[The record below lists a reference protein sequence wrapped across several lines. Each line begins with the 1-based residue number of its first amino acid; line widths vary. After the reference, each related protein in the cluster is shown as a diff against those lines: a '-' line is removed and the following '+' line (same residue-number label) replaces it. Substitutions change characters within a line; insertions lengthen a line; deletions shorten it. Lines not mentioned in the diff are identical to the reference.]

1 MCESSRTVMARVI
14 TADAAGAQVAGGLA
28 LGTSLLEVAGTAYAW
43 SVSRARL
50 SQEPN
55 DPPSAGQAIAWQTAN
70 RLDAPVPPDWHAAD
84 RLPHPIDSHPPLVQR
99 LERLGTAIELAW
111 RAALTPNRPSA
122 SLLPQA
128 AEIDRR
134 LTDRISEL
142 AHLIRSKARTSDKK
156 SENDRSASAA
166 RAGQAGLPAPEHGAP
181 HANPISRRD
190 TEGTLA
196 FWSNKRR
203 GKPAQRTMLR
213 GFSSS
218 VTPPTSVPPA
228 RSRHDSICSARYS
241 RIRLTGVEE
250 WRSVGIAVP
259 QNPMIS

>member
-1 MCESSRTVMARVI
+1 LCESSRTAMARVI
-14 TADAAGAQVAGGLA
+14 TADAAGAEVAGGLA
-28 LGTSLLEVAGTAYAW
+28 LASALLEVAGTVYDW

-55 DPPSAGQAIAWQTAN
+55 DPPSAGQAIAWLTAN

-84 RLPHPIDSHPPLVQR
+84 RLPHPIASHPPLAKR
-99 LERLGTAIELAW
+99 LERLGTTIELAW

-142 AHLIRSKARTSDKK
+142 AHLIRSKARTSDQK
-156 SENDRSASAA
+156 SENDRSASVA

-196 FWSNKRR
+196 LSSNR
-203 GKPAQRTMLR
+203 GGESPRNERCCA
-213 GFSSS
+213 GS
-218 VTPPTSVPPA
+218 PP
-228 RSRHDSICSARYS
+228 RSRPRPLFLPLPLAMIRSAQPGTRAS
-241 RIRLTGVEE
+241 
-250 WRSVGIAVP
+250 A
-259 QNPMIS
+259 

>member
-1 MCESSRTVMARVI
+1 LCESSRTAMARVI

-55 DPPSAGQAIAWQTAN
+55 DPPSAGQAIAWLTAN

-142 AHLIRSKARTSDKK
+142 AHLIRSKARTGDQK
-156 SENDRSASAA
+156 SENDRSASVA

-196 FWSNKRR
+196 FSSNR
-203 GKPAQRTMLR
+203 GGESPRNERCCA
-213 GFSSS
+213 GS
-218 VTPPTSVPPA
+218 P
-228 RSRHDSICSARYS
+228 RSRPRPLFLPLPLAMIRSAQPGTRAS
-241 RIRLTGVEE
+241 
-250 WRSVGIAVP
+250 A
-259 QNPMIS
+259 

>member
-1 MCESSRTVMARVI
+1 VI

-28 LGTSLLEVAGTAYAW
+28 LGTSLLEVAGTVYDW

-55 DPPSAGQAIAWQTAN
+55 DPPSAGQAIAWLTAN

-84 RLPHPIDSHPPLVQR
+84 RLPHPIDSHPPLAKR
-99 LERLGTAIELAW
+99 LERLGTTIELAW

-142 AHLIRSKARTSDKK
+142 AHLIRSKARTSDQK
-156 SENDRSASAA
+156 SENRPFRERRLSWASRSTGSGA
-166 RAGQAGLPAPEHGAP
+166 RRTARQP
-181 HANPISRRD
+181 D
-190 TEGTLA
+190 LA
-196 FWSNKRR
+196 ERHRGNARFLVQQRR

-213 GFSSS
+213 GFSS
-218 VTPPTSVPPA
+218 VTPPDLCSS
-228 RSRHDSICSARYS
+228 RSLS
-241 RIRLTGVEE
+241 
-250 WRSVGIAVP
+250 P
-259 QNPMIS
+259 

>member
-1 MCESSRTVMARVI
+1 MARVI
-14 TADAAGAQVAGGLA
+14 TADAAGAEVAGGLA
-28 LGTSLLEVAGTAYAW
+28 LATALLEVAGTVYDW

-55 DPPSAGQAIAWQTAN
+55 DPPSAGQAVAWLTAN

-84 RLPHPIDSHPPLVQR
+84 RLPHPIDSHPPLAKR
-99 LERLGTAIELAW
+99 LERLRTTIERAW

-156 SENDRSASAA
+156 SENDRSASVA

-196 FWSNKRR
+196 FWSNR
-203 GKPAQRTMLR
+203 GGESPRNERCCAGSPPRPRPRPLFLPLPLAMIRSAQPGTR
-213 GFSSS
+213 
-218 VTPPTSVPPA
+218 A
-228 RSRHDSICSARYS
+228 SA
-241 RIRLTGVEE
+241 
-250 WRSVGIAVP
+250 
-259 QNPMIS
+259 

>member
-1 MCESSRTVMARVI
+1 MARVI
-14 TADAAGAQVAGGLA
+14 TADAAGAEVAGGLA
-28 LGTSLLEVAGTAYAW
+28 LATALLEVAGTVYDW

-55 DPPSAGQAIAWQTAN
+55 DPPSAGQAVAWLTAN

-142 AHLIRSKARTSDKK
+142 AHLIRSKARTSDQK
-156 SENDRSASAA
+156 SENDRSASVA
-166 RAGQAGLPAPEHGAP
+166 
-181 HANPISRRD
+181 
-190 TEGTLA
+190 
-196 FWSNKRR
+196 
-203 GKPAQRTMLR
+203 
-213 GFSSS
+213 
-218 VTPPTSVPPA
+218 
-228 RSRHDSICSARYS
+228 
-241 RIRLTGVEE
+241 
-250 WRSVGIAVP
+250 
-259 QNPMIS
+259 